1 MVLIGDTY
9 TEAAQ
14 IDLQNVPDRTNAELL
29 LDFRQ
34 HSDRVW
40 TIDGLRRSQEQ
51 LGWRLLLTNVVGAI
65 CLSLVECFAVLP
77 PAARR
82 RSSPARL
89 HRASVRMTRTA
100 CKLRARD
107 VAKLIRAKISNLP
120 EDRPS
125 KTHTSV
131 RPASQDAKF

>member
-1 MVLIGDTY
+1 MWIFPYGGEMVLIGDTY

-65 CLSLVECFAVLP
+65 LP
-77 PAARR
+77 F
-82 RSSPARL
+82 SSRQ
-89 HRASVRMTRTA
+89 RQ
-100 CKLRARD
+100 
-107 VAKLIRAKISNLP
+107 NL
-120 EDRPS
+120 
-125 KTHTSV
+125 
-131 RPASQDAKF
+131 AG